1 MDCAG
6 DFAACGRRV
15 TLPAAAKSPKR
26 RRGRLRMD
34 TPCPYSPYPGPQM
47 RGLPLEVGRTFP
59 ARKTRSAWVRLN
71 PGPLGPWV
79 YKVRFY
85 CGFQTAPGFP
95 SQRSRPV
102 FRRRGAQCAPAS
114 LPPPRGKVPSGCEAD
129 EGGLWNHRGP
139 CDEPED
145 SAQPVGAAHRAARSL
160 INSRRAPGL
169 WPRGSFCLCFRA
181 GPPDGRGPV
190 PYRRP
195 NGDG

>member
-1 MDCAG
+1 MQG

-95 SQRSRPV
+95 SQRSRSV
-102 FRRRGAQCAPAS
+102 FRRRGGYQPPAS
-114 LPPPRGKVPSGCEAD
+114 LPLGEGRFPLSGGNGRRPKGVGRHGPQAVTD
-129 EGGLWNHRGP
+129 EGNGP
-139 CDEPED
+139 GYKGGPF
-145 SAQPVGAAHRAARSL
+145 QP
-160 INSRRAPGL
+160 
-169 WPRGSFCLCFRA
+169 
-181 GPPDGRGPV
+181 
-190 PYRRP
+190 
-195 NGDG
+195 